1 MATEQDERQRVSG
14 FFRSAV
20 DAHQRFAASGLTA
33 VVDAARAIRDGLA
46 SGHKVIAFG
55 NGGRPSDAE
64 HVVAELVGR
73 FECDRS
79 ALAAI
84 ALTSD
89 SSVVTSVANDYGYD
103 RVFSRQIEGLGR
115 RGDIALGIS
124 TSGRSSNVE
133 ATPSWHTKH

>member
-14 FFRSAV
+14 IFRDAV

-33 VVDAARAIRDGLA
+33 VVEAARAIRDGLG

-55 NGGRPSDAE
+55 NGGSASDAE

-73 FECDRS
+73 FECDRP

-115 RGDIALGIS
+115 R
-124 TSGRSSNVE
+124 
-133 ATPSWHTKH
+133 